1 MMTLTVCPSTLAEEF
16 DTYSPAA
23 RKKMFDDK
31 AVSHYL
37 RVPSPSTNSEEANE
51 AIRNAK
57 RISLSGAQPKYSVI
71 VDEQESYLRYTQE
84 GEQGTYILKPCPS
97 SYHILNRNYCAA
109 NEHLTMQIAAQVYGI
124 ETAANGL
131 CFFSNDEAAYLTRRF
146 DVHDGRKYQ
155 QEDFAALMGYTK
167 ANGGS
172 DYKYCNG
179 SYEECAEVIQKYVK
193 AARIDLLR
201 FFRLIVFNF
210 ISLNDDAHLKNFSLI
225 ETETG
230 SGKYHLSPAYDL
242 LPVNVIMPE
251 DKEQFALPM
260 NGKKTN
266 IRRKDFLVFADGCG
280 ITKSSAEKMIERLI
294 SMTSEFIKMCDDSF
308 IPKDMKESLKEL
320 INARV
325 SVLKQ

>member
-1 MMTLTVCPSTLAEEF
+1 MNCLCCGKPLKDNGENIGWHKACIKRFFTTTVIPEIEITDLTLETLAEESINKGY
-16 DTYSPAA
+16 TVPGVQ
-23 RKKMFDDK
+23 KK
-31 AVSHYL
+31 L
-37 RVPSPSTNSEEANE
+37 
-51 AIRNAK
+51 
-57 RISLSGAQPKYSVI
+57 SLHLSKETHPRLTVVNYPTG
-71 VDEQESYLRYTQE
+71 
-84 GEQGTYILKPCPS
+84 YILKPQVKEFRALPEAEQLVMCMADKAGIATVPHALVKS
-97 SYHILNRNYCAA
+97 GDSY
-109 NEHLTMQIAAQVYGI
+109 
-124 ETAANGL
+124 
-131 CFFSNDEAAYLTRRF
+131 AYITKRIDRVFADKSRTQMLAM
-146 DVHDGRKYQ
+146 
-155 QEDFAALMGYTK
+155 EDFCQLDLRLTQDK
-167 ANGGS
+167 
-172 DYKYCNG
+172 YKG
-179 SYEECAEVIQKYVK
+179 SYERCGKIIKQYSSASGLDITELFY
-193 AARIDLLR
+193 
-201 FFRLIVFNF
+201 RLVFSFIVGN
-210 ISLNDDAHLKNFSLI
+210 SDMHLKNFSLI

-280 ITKSSAEKMIERLI
+280 ITKSSAEKMIEQLI